1 MQHRQQHYVTR
12 FAHDMD
18 QLNTEVAASYNQ
30 TVQGM
35 MYQGK
40 SEKEAHNMAALSTK
54 GRVQV
59 QATLAAVKEMSGW
72 TILRLYGM
80 CRSYAGNSVEKK
92 KAGFTDIKYF
102 TLVHL
107 FALYITV
114 ERISFLNLTFR
125 WKSTYESSP

>member
-1 MQHRQQHYVTR
+1 
-12 FAHDMD
+12 MD
-18 QLNTEVAASYNQ
+18 
-30 TVQGM
+30 
-35 MYQGK
+35 
-40 SEKEAHNMAALSTK
+40 
-54 GRVQV
+54 
-59 QATLAAVKEMSGW
+59 
-72 TILRLYGM
+72 ILRAVGM